1 MDNADFFLIVR
12 CLECVQDGCVV
23 VCGNEALSFISG
35 DLLIDRQKC
44 SECVSFNLKH
54 GVPVC
59 IADCEHA
66 VQKAIIT
73 KTAIEDKRTQ
83 AVNAMSLF

>member
-12 CLECVQDGCVV
+12 CLECELDGCAVA
-23 VCGNEALSFISG
+23 CGNKALNFISG
-35 DLLIDRQKC
+35 DLLVDTEKC
-44 SECVSFNLKH
+44 PDCAGFNLKQ
-54 GVPVC
+54 GVPGC
-59 IADCEHA
+59 IANCEHA

-73 KTAIEDKRTQ
+73 KTAIEDKRTM